1 MTNVKELLQQAL
13 ALSAEDRADLIEALD
28 QSLQTPEGDLSSDW
42 KAEIAS
48 RIDAVEQG
56 KSRLIPGDQ
65 VEARI
70 HAALGAR

>member
-1 MTNVKELLQQAL
+1 MSDIKKVLQRAL

-28 QSLQTPEGDLSSDW
+28 ASLQTPEGDLSSDW

-56 KSRLIPGDQ
+56 KSRLIPGDE
-65 VEARI
+65 VEARVR
-70 HAALGAR
+70 ASLGAL